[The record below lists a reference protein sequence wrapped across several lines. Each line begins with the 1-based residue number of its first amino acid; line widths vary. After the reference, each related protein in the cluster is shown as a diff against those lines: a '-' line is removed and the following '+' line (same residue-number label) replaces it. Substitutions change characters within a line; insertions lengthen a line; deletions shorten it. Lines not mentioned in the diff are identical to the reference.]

1 MSFRN
6 KRRSTELALK
16 SRVPISWVSLD
27 KLHNLLGL
35 GVPVYIMRVI
45 TLQVCG
51 VAGRVSLRTVMGRI
65 MLQSMSDHIYDSDP
79 RRLLGSSVMSQSDAL
94 QLPTV
99 FRTVA

>member
-27 KLHNLLGL
+27 KLLNLLGL
-35 GVPVYIMRVI
+35 GFPVYIMRVI

-79 RRLLGSSVMSQSDAL
+79 RLLGSSVMSQSDAL